1 MDMHAAYQEV
11 GSYRAAAEICGTTD
25 KTVKRVVE
33 AAQRVEALGSGGE
46 ATVAHNYDPVSA
58 IVAERVKRTSG
69 RITAKRLLPVAVAA
83 GYAGSARNFRRAVAE
98 AKAEWRR
105 DHHRGRRPGVW
116 APGDMLVFDW
126 GEIGPLFVFCAVLA
140 WSRFRFVFFA
150 DNLRADTTMA
160 ALALCMETIGG
171 VPKTLL
177 TDRMGCLKA
186 GTVAGLVIPTPDY
199 VRFVTHYGTRPDF
212 CEGADPES
220 KGIVEALVG
229 YVKSDLMIPEELSV
243 TDLKGA
249 NAKGVLWCNETNAQL
264 HSEIAAVP
272 AERLVLER
280 PLLGALPSLRA
291 RIGQVVMRKVDRLS
305 CVRFGSARYSVPT
318 VHIGRQVELRV
329 ADGVVM
335 IVFLGEIIAEH
346 GVVAPGETSVAD
358 EHYGGARP
366 APNRAVRPK
375 TRDEVAFV
383 ALGPVAEAFIKGAAA
398 RGVTTL
404 AADLVELC
412 AMEAA
417 HGKDELIVAL
427 ERAVTFGRFRAH
439 DVRSILA
446 AGTGVPRPRAPGD
459 ALIVDLPVVATRSLG
474 DYAIGE
480 DQ

>member
-11 GSYRAAAEICGTTD
+11 GSYRAAGEICGTTD
-25 KTVKRVVE
+25 KTVKRVID
-33 AAQRVEALGSGGE
+33 AAKRVSSLGSGGE
-46 ATVAHNYDPVSA
+46 AVVAHNYDAVSA
-58 IVAERVKRTSG
+58 IIAERVARTAG
-69 RITAKRLLPVAVAA
+69 RISAKRLLPVAVAA
-83 GYAGSARNFRRAVAE
+83 GYARSARNIRRAVAE

-150 DNLRADTTMA
+150 DNLGADATMA
-160 ALALCMETIGG
+160 ALAQCMETIGG

-199 VRFVTHYGTRPDF
+199 VRFVSHYGTRPDF
-212 CEGADPES
+212 CQGADPES

-229 YVKSDLMIPEELSV
+229 YAKSDLMIPEELSV
-243 TDLKGA
+243 ADLKGA
-249 NAKGVLWCNETNAQL
+249 NTKGVLWCKEVNAQV

-272 AERLVLER
+272 AERLLIER

-291 RIGQVVMRKVDRLS
+291 RIGKVAMRKVDRLS
-305 CVRFGSARYSVPT
+305 CVRFGSARYSVPM

-329 ADGVVM
+329 ADGTVM
-335 IVFLGEIIAEH
+335 VVFLGEIIAEH
-346 GVVAPGETSVAD
+346 PIVAPGETSVSD

-375 TRDEVAFV
+375 TPAEVAFV

-404 AADLVELC
+404 AADLGELC

-417 HGKDELIVAL
+417 HGKDPLIAAV

-439 DVRSILA
+439 DVRSILG

-459 ALIVDLPVVATRSLG
+459 ALIVDLPVVATRSLE
-474 DYAIGE
+474 DYAIG
-480 DQ
+480 DNQ